1 MNNDI
6 EDKVPET
13 KFQSEYESIDKKLD
27 VNQDLSTRDDDRS
40 NIAPL
45 NSVYEAVDDYSKNE
59 HSHLTYPN

>member
-6 EDKVPET
+6 EDKVSET

-27 VNQDLSTRDDDRS
+27 VNQDSSTSDGDQS
-40 NIAPL
+40 NIAPS

-59 HSHLTYPN
+59 HSHLKYPN